1 MITLFRN
8 FAKSKW
14 AIGLLA
20 LLALSL
26 IITGGTQMDVLGALR
41 PPQVIAAGD
50 RSLDQTEFRQMVE
63 QIRFQNQQRSG
74 QAMTVEQLASDPSF
88 APAFGQR
95 AQELGFLA
103 WASDAGIRPGKELVL
118 RQIREIEA
126 FFDPVTQK
134 FDETAYQARLADA
147 KMTPAMLEQQ
157 FRDEY
162 IQTHYGSAVA
172 AGARM
177 PRIYG
182 AVIANQTQQARGGSW
197 FVVTPAMAGSA
208 AAPTDAQ
215 LTTFMGQNRAAL
227 TSPEFR
233 TASLVIFNDSAGGD
247 VAISEE
253 KIQARFNFRKDALS
267 LSERR
272 TFTTLTAPN
281 RAAADRIAA
290 ALRAGQT
297 PSAVGRANN
306 LQPAAY
312 ADTPRSAIS
321 DPAVSAAV
329 FGLAANQVSAPI
341 QARIGFVVAS
351 VASVTP
357 GREVTLADVRSQIV
371 EELRGQEVR
380 AQVST
385 RVEAYELARS
395 EGKSLEQ
402 AVAQVGARIIAVP
415 AVTQDGKNR
424 AGQQVNAPAELL
436 EAMWKVTKGR
446 ASEVVSAGEGQYFVV
461 RVDDVVPAGLPAL
474 DSVRPQLT
482 QAWTAGENA
491 RLLSARADAL
501 SARLRRGEDINA
513 VAASVGATVTTRAS
527 VRQNQET
534 LAELGQGVLGGL
546 FNAERGQPF
555 SQQQQD
561 GGIALGR
568 VDRITAPSPALAAP
582 EAQQW
587 RQRLAGNVAES
598 FLRSTVDS
606 AAMRVKAGFDEDAAR
621 VALGVQA
628 MPAAATPE
636 AATPAPARPAG
647 Q

>member
-1 MITLFRN
+1 MISLFRN

-20 LLALSL
+20 LVALSL
-26 IITGGTQMDVLGALR
+26 LITGGTQMDVLGSLR

-50 RSLDQTEFRQMVE
+50 RSLDQNEFRQMVE
-63 QIRFQNQQRSG
+63 QIRYQNQERTG

-88 APAFGQR
+88 ASAFGQR

-103 WASDAGIRPGKELVL
+103 WAHDAGIRPGKELVL

-126 FFDPVTQK
+126 FFDPITQK
-134 FDETAYQARLADA
+134 FDQAAYQARLADA
-147 KMTPAMLEQQ
+147 RMTPALLEEQ
-157 FRDEY
+157 FRDQY
-162 IQTHYGSAVA
+162 IQMHYGSAVA

-182 AVIANQTQQARGGSW
+182 AVIANQTQQTRDGRW
-197 FVVTPAMAGSA
+197 FAVTQSMAGTA

-215 LTTFMGQNRAAL
+215 LTAFMGQNRAAL

-233 TASLVIFNDSAGGD
+233 TASLVVFNEGAAGD
-247 VAISEE
+247 VPISEE

-267 LSERR
+267 LPERR

-297 PSAVGRANN
+297 PAAVGQANN
-306 LQPAAY
+306 LQPAQY

-321 DPAVSAAV
+321 DPAVAAAV
-329 FGLAANQVSAPI
+329 FGLAANQVSAPV
-341 QARIGFVVAS
+341 QARVGFVVAS

-371 EELRGQEVR
+371 DELRAQEVR
-380 AQVST
+380 AQVSR
-385 RVEAYELARS
+385 RVEAYEKARG
-395 EGKSLEQ
+395 EGKTLEQ
-402 AVAQVGARIIAVP
+402 AVAQVGARIIPVP
-415 AVTQDGKNR
+415 AVTRDGKNR
-424 AGQQVNAPAELL
+424 AGQQINAPAELL
-436 EAMWKVTKGR
+436 ESMWKLAKGR

-461 RVDDVVPAGLPAL
+461 RVDDVIAAGMPPL

-482 QAWTAGENA
+482 QAWIAQENA

-513 VAASVGATVTTRAS
+513 VAASVGATVTTRAG
-527 VRQNQET
+527 VRQSQET
-534 LAELGQGVLGGL
+534 LAELGQGVIAGL
-546 FNAERGQPF
+546 FSAEKGQPF
-555 SQQQQD
+555 SQQQQ
-561 GGIALGR
+561 GGGMVLGR
-568 VDRITAPSPALAAP
+568 VDRITAPTPVLAAP
-582 EAQQW
+582 EAQTW
-587 RQRLAGNVAES
+587 RQRLVANAGEG
-598 FLRSTVDS
+598 FLRSTVES
-606 AAMRVKAGFDEDAAR
+606 AAARMKAGFDQVAAR
-621 VALGVQA
+621 TALGVQA
-628 MPAAATPE
+628 APAAA
-636 AATPAPARPAG
+636 APARPAA